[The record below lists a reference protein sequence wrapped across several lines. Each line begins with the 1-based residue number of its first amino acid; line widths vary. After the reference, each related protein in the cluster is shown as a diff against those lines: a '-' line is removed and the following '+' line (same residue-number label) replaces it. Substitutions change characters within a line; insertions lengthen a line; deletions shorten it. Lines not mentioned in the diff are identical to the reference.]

1 MDSTSNM
8 KSLAQIMN
16 FIENEY
22 TYIPLIQRNYKWSME
37 CASELAEDLW
47 DSYINDKER
56 PYQLNMITI
65 YNNSKEQSLQIL
77 DGQQRLITLKLFL
90 AFLES
95 KSINLNYAF
104 ERDFKIDE
112 RNGRRHFIDY
122 YLKKMTLLKK
132 T

>member
-1 MDSTSNM
+1 MGITGNM
-8 KSLAQIMN
+8 KSMAQIMN

-90 AFLES
+90 AFLER
-95 KSINLNYAF
+95 KSINLNYEF
-104 ERDFKIDE
+104 ERDFKLMKEMEEGI
-112 RNGRRHFIDY
+112 
-122 YLKKMTLLKK
+122 L
-132 T
+132 